1 MTRKLLVG
9 LAAVT
14 GALSLVPSAQAFTNA
29 PVWKCRASP
38 LYTSVSGQNRVEP
51 IVANGAINTAN
62 GGDPDRAQCANSETG
77 AGNTATQL
85 AIPQDLIGAST
96 TQAKTEIVPELGKA
110 INQKIT
116 STAKVENLQVAI
128 PAGSPSLLGVKA
140 ITSSATGTC
149 TSGSVT
155 PKFDGTSQ
163 VADLTVLGAPIGLDG
178 LLGALTNALQ
188 PLGALVDLKINEKV
202 IGADGSL
209 TVRGLHLKVIRG
221 NGTPLIDL
229 IAAESKVGANGTVC
243 DPDHQGDN
251 PGGGG
256 GGDGTNGVCPKGAV
270 LDTAS
275 NLCVIRA
282 STSGS
287 SLGDVIVG
295 PAFSGP
301 SGGTV
306 VPLDIARKK
315 YGRSACLSG
324 NGAPKFAIVGTNK
337 ADRITG
343 TNVADR
349 MIGLGGNDKLDG
361 GRGNDCI
368 EGRTGGD
375 TMSGALGND
384 KLYGSTG
391 NDHLVGGSGADY
403 QSAGSGNDTI
413 SAGFGKDRIFGGSG
427 VDFINIATAGAA
439 ATADCGTGRDK
450 IRLNRNET
458 RKIKGCET
466 VYIFRDK

>member
-1 MTRKLLVG
+1 MTRKLSLV
-9 LAAVT
+9 LAAVA
-14 GALSLVPSAQAFTNA
+14 GALCLVPSAHAFTNG
-29 PVWKCRASP
+29 PLWQCRASP
-38 LYTSVSGQNRVEP
+38 TWASVNGQNRVEP
-51 IVANGAINTAN
+51 IVANGNINTAN
-62 GGDPDRAQCANSETG
+62 GVSADHKQCANAETG

-96 TQAKTEIVPELGKA
+96 AQAKTDIAPEIGKS

-116 STAKVENLQVAI
+116 STAKVENLQVQI

-140 ITSSATGTC
+140 ATSSATGTC
-149 TSGSVT
+149 VGGSLT

-178 LLGALTNALQ
+178 LLGALTTALQ
-188 PLGALVDLKINEKV
+188 PLGAIADIKINEKV
-202 IGADGSL
+202 VGSDGSL
-209 TVRGLHLKVIRG
+209 TVRALHVKILRG
-221 NGTPLIDL
+221 NGTPLVDL
-229 IAAESKVGANGTVC
+229 VVAESKVGADGTVC

-256 GGDGTNGVCPKGAV
+256 SGVCPNGSV

-275 NLCVIRA
+275 NLCVIKG

-287 SLGDVIVG
+287 SLGDVTVG

-301 SGGTV
+301 SGGKV
-306 VPLDIARKK
+306 VPIDVARKK
-315 YGRSACLSG
+315 YGRSPCLSG
-324 NGAPKFAIVGTNK
+324 NGTPKFAIVGTNK

-368 EGRTGGD
+368 EGRSGGD
-375 TMSGALGND
+375 TMSGGLGD
-384 KLYGSTG
+384 DRIYGSVG
-391 NDHLVGGSGADY
+391 NDHLVGGSGKDY
-403 QSAGSGNDTI
+403 LSAGSGNDTI
-413 SAGFGKDRIFGGSG
+413 SAGFGGDRVIGGSG
-427 VDFINIATAGAA
+427 VDFINVATAGPPASV
-439 ATADCGTGRDK
+439 DCGSGADK
-450 IRLNRNET
+450 VRANRNET
-458 RKIKGCET
+458 KRLKGCET
-466 VYIFRDK
+466 IYIFRDK